1 MDRLY
6 ASRCGVYAADQRQD
20 IARFLLSD
28 RVVEAI
34 LRRIQGGFNVREE
47 IDPDLF
53 KQAKEMLDEAIGQS
67 FDLGTEW
74 GKEDLAFIAELRHN
88 AEVFA
93 AFKAH
98 REQNDLA
105 ALLLDEEGKPR
116 SFDAFRKATEPVIGQ
131 YNVNWLR
138 TEYTAAIRNART
150 ARRFRAYQKDADLF
164 PNLRWLKSRAAEP
177 RFSHRKYYNTIRRI
191 DDPWWLTHYPGCV
204 WNCQCDMEQTAD
216 PITHVG
222 DTPAMPGQP
231 STKPGSEGEVRAP
244 GLSQNPALSKSLF
257 SQDHPYFPQSCRS
270 CSFGKRIGNI
280 VNSGKNCFQCRASET
295 AIWDMRIA
303 MSLNDAKKAVL
314 EELTKSGLIN
324 TDIKHSSLEKRKFS
338 LSRDVYDRFMAHV
351 YTAEEAWILQTLP
364 SNLSSLK
371 NRMKSELGDNKD
383 LLDPRQIRNIERK
396 RERGVKYYNLYE
408 YEYRG
413 KTWIIGMEVSKIEK
427 KWKEEPYFIKKK

>member
-6 ASRCGVYAADQRQD
+6 ASRCGVCAADQRQD

-28 RVVEAI
+28 RVLVAI

-67 FDLGTEW
+67 FDLRTEW

-116 SFDAFRKATEPVIGQ
+116 SFDVFRKAAEPVIGQ

-177 RFSHRKYYNTIRRI
+177 RFSHRQYYNTIRRI

-222 DTPAMPGQP
+222 DTPVMPGQP
-231 STKPGSEGEVRAP
+231 STKPGSEGDVRAP

-257 SQDHPYFPQSCRS
+257 SQDHPYFTAAYPGAKEAVEKSLHEYNPDS
-270 CSFGKRIGNI
+270 DYGKRLMVSTKADQTEVIENVRAAKAILGTFPNTNI
-280 VNSGKNCFQCRASET
+280 KIREHVRAYGVKNPEYEIDGLIADRKGVMSEKGISDGFSK
-295 AIWDMRIA
+295 AI
-303 MSLNDAKKAVL
+303 KQGCKAVIIDFDMHMSEREIKYREVAKRLIWRREDFESNRIVRCYIIKNKRAICLDKHQLDKNILMELFKKL
-314 EELTKSGLIN
+314 E
-324 TDIKHSSLEKRKFS
+324 
-338 LSRDVYDRFMAHV
+338 
-351 YTAEEAWILQTLP
+351 P
-364 SNLSSLK
+364 
-371 NRMKSELGDNKD
+371 
-383 LLDPRQIRNIERK
+383 
-396 RERGVKYYNLYE
+396 
-408 YEYRG
+408 
-413 KTWIIGMEVSKIEK
+413 
-427 KWKEEPYFIKKK
+427 

>member
-6 ASRCGVYAADQRQD
+6 ASRCGVCAADQRQD

-28 RVVEAI
+28 RVLEAI

-47 IDPDLF
+47 IDHDLF
-53 KQAKEMLDEAIGQS
+53 RQAKEMLDEAIGQS
-67 FDLGTEW
+67 FDLSTEW

-88 AEVFA
+88 AGVFA

-98 REQNDLA
+98 REQNDIA

-222 DTPAMPGQP
+222 NTPAMPGKP

-257 SQDHPYFPQSCRS
+257 SQDHPYF
-270 CSFGKRIGNI
+270 
-280 VNSGKNCFQCRASET
+280 T
-295 AIWDMRIA
+295 AAYPGAKEAVENKIQAIDIKQARKEVQEW
-303 MSLNDAKKAVL
+303 AKKEVVGKSFLNKEMGKAIEITSTGIKEALNQPHKFIREKNEAIRDIQRIIRESHLVL
-314 EELTKSGLIN
+314 YRPDDKGNQMVAGYHYLEFELAGEKSYIVIRETKDGRLMFYSVV
-324 TDIKHSSLEKRKFS
+324 DKIKGR
-338 LSRDVYDRFMAHV
+338 
-351 YTAEEAWILQTLP
+351 
-364 SNLSSLK
+364 
-371 NRMKSELGDNKD
+371 
-383 LLDPRQIRNIERK
+383 
-396 RERGVKYYNLYE
+396 
-408 YEYRG
+408 
-413 KTWIIGMEVSKIEK
+413 
-427 KWKEEPYFIKKK
+427 